1 MRIMKLIT
9 NKHTGRKVL
18 INILR
23 DSRENDFSDEK
34 DENKCPFCPGE
45 NEEKANFTIN
55 KGKEWQVKAID
66 NKYPALINDVEEYKK
81 NKCDYG
87 KHEVLIETR
96 EHLRNFYDFTTEE
109 FENIIKMYKNRFIEL
124 DKDENVEYTIIYKN
138 HLKSAGASKIHSHS
152 QILSMSFV
160 PPEIKREINNL
171 KKDRLWRE
179 KMIIAENDN
188 FEIFILEDS
197 YLSGEMI
204 IGNKNSGKFNDINH
218 EEIIDL
224 ANFLRMIFKKIKEVY
239 GPIPFNIYLHSLPKN
254 IKSPHFK
261 WHIHIIPRKG
271 KFGGFELGTGL
282 YINSLD
288 LEEMYNKFCEI

>member
-1 MRIMKLIT
+1 MKIMKLIT
-9 NKHTGRKVL
+9 NNHTGRKVL

-23 DSRENDFSDEK
+23 DSRENDFSDKK
-34 DENKCPFCPGE
+34 DKNKCPFCPGE

-55 KGKEWQVKAID
+55 KGNAWQVKAID
-66 NKYPALINDVEEYKK
+66 NKYPALINDIEGYKK

-171 KKDRLWRE
+171 KTDSLWGDKR
-179 KMIIAENDN
+179 IISENES
-188 FEIFILEDS
+188 FIIFIPEDS

-204 IGNKNSGKFNDINH
+204 IENKNLGKF
-218 EEIIDL
+218 EEINDKEIKNL
-224 ANFLRMIFKKIKEVY
+224 AKSLKEVFKKINEVY
-239 GPIPFNIYLHSLPKN
+239 GTI
-254 IKSPHFK
+254 
-261 WHIHIIPRKG
+261 
-271 KFGGFELGTGL
+271 
-282 YINSLD
+282 
-288 LEEMYNKFCEI
+288 